1 MNVALDDK
9 KLCKVKM
16 LIQQKNHNLAS
27 KLQELKNTQEN
38 NLFLSS
44 VVDDYIKYFK
54 YIRDKNTEQYNALR
68 KITDYID
75 RISETNDMTDY
86 LLRES
91 KNDQKDIIKRMDE
104 IKSRIDSITKI
115 IDS

>member
-1 MNVALDDK
+1 MNIALDDK
-9 KLCKVKM
+9 KVCQVKM
-16 LIQQKNHNLAS
+16 LIQQKNDKLES
-27 KLQELKNTQEN
+27 KLRELKNTQEN
-38 NLFLSS
+38 NKFLST

-54 YIRDKNTEQYNALR
+54 YIRDKKTEQYNALR

-75 RISETNDMTDY
+75 RISETSDMTEY

-91 KNDQKDIIKRMDE
+91 KNDQKDIIKRMED
-104 IKSRIDSITKI
+104 IKAKIDSITTI